1 MKISISKSG
10 QSAKELSERHHEINN
25 TFTFLD
31 SHVKRGSSL
40 QSFNVK
46 LQSEKGVEDEKESA
60 TSTETS
66 PAEISVGQMPQ
77 LHSSGEQSQSHQSLI
92 GTFMARAGKIEELR
106 KSLTSQNVEK
116 KPQDEAADLFVAYLS
131 NQLHQVSPNN
141 WPDFTVD
148 ATRLVES
155 CTLRNLH
162 SVMNYHSHSTPYYMP
177 LQNGQDYSTP
187 PNPSSNIFKQPS
199 SEFSDNSSARSGSG
213 GSSGNVESLTFH
225 SSSAM
230 NFENL

>member
-1 MKISISKSG
+1 MRTRYVKISISKSG

-46 LQSEKGVEDEKESA
+46 LQSEKGVEDEEESA
-60 TSTETS
+60 TSTETF

-162 SVMNYHSHSTPYYMP
+162 SVYELPFALNSILYA
-177 LQNGQDYSTP
+177 
-187 PNPSSNIFKQPS
+187 SSKW
-199 SEFSDNSSARSGSG
+199 ARLFYATKSF
-213 GSSGNVESLTFH
+213 LKYIQATIK
-225 SSSAM
+225 
-230 NFENL
+230 